1 MQNKTKILLGLGLAA
16 TGVVAY
22 FVLKPK
28 KAVTTSTLSN
38 TLSNTNSVIVPD
50 VVKTPSKTII
60 TPKTPTE
67 ITEIVT
73 GTTKS
78 PYLRKGVDYMI
89 VNGAISYA
97 DESSGRLSKYDPTHG
112 NIWGGGVS
120 ADPLFWEGQDMNTF
134 YDYGNTF
141 AGQGWGGMFSEESQ
155 V

>member
-1 MQNKTKILLGLGLAA
+1 MQKKTKILLGLGLAA

-28 KAVTTSTLSN
+28 KAVTTSTASD
-38 TLSNTNSVIVPD
+38 TNVIVPD
-50 VVKTPSKTII
+50 VVKTPSKTP
-60 TPKTPTE
+60 TTPTE

-89 VNGAISYA
+89 VNGVISYA

-134 YDYGNTF
+134 YDYGSNTF